1 MRLGQMSSV
10 LFLLPL
16 LVGWPVFAQ
25 ESSKSGEKKVVVCST
40 TQVADF
46 TRQIVGDR
54 WEVICVLG
62 AGEDPHTYQPGND
75 DALAVGRADL
85 CLENGWHL
93 EGNEWMKQLAT
104 NANKP
109 IVTCIEGVEEIPLD
123 QNGKSI
129 KDPHAWFNPK
139 NAWIYT
145 KNIRDAVTKLDP
157 EHETEYASCAELFQI
172 QLRGL
177 DGWIKKMVNDIPQG
191 RRVLITHHDAFGYF
205 CKAYNFKSFS
215 PLGWTTAE
223 LAGVTLQ
230 RRQQIVAEI
239 RKLNVKSVFIE
250 TSLNSETIEGIA
262 RDAGVKIG
270 GKLYSDAMGAE
281 GSAGETYLGMMRENV
296 LTIVSSLK

>member
-1 MRLGQMSSV
+1 
-10 LFLLPL
+10 
-16 LVGWPVFAQ
+16 
-25 ESSKSGEKKVVVCST
+25 
-40 TQVADF
+40 
-46 TRQIVGDR
+46 
-54 WEVICVLG
+54 
-62 AGEDPHTYQPGND
+62 
-75 DALAVGRADL
+75 
-85 CLENGWHL
+85 
-93 EGNEWMKQLAT
+93 
-104 NANKP
+104 
-109 IVTCIEGVEEIPLD
+109 
-123 QNGKSI
+123 
-129 KDPHAWFNPK
+129 
-139 NAWIYT
+139 
-145 KNIRDAVTKLDP
+145 
-157 EHETEYASCAELFQI
+157 
-172 QLRGL
+172 
-177 DGWIKKMVNDIPQG
+177 MVNDIPQG